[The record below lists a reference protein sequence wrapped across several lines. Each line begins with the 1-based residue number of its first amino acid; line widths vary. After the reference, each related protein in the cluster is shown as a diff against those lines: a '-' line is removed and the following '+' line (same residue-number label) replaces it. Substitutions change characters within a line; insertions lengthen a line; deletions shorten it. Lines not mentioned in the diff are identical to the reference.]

1 MSASES
7 AFSDAEESLTQ
18 FRKVTERKRQR
29 SVGEMIRAVE
39 KRKRVISP
47 KQVTQDSGERGA
59 DLMEE
64 LKNVRKVIGGD
75 IAELWEK
82 IEKRFDTFESRLD
95 KLEGAIFERDE
106 RIDGLERDLQACQKQ
121 IAGFEDQLEELER
134 HSRSANLVLRSMEF
148 GKRREGEDVR
158 ALAVQVL
165 KENFPKLTISKGDF
179 SAVHRLATENCVICA
194 FKDRNLRNEIFEE
207 RVSLRNRQVEFRKRL
222 YVNESL
228 TKNKAQIFNRLLSLK
243 RDQRIWTVYTRGGI
257 PVARIQKE
265 SPPTRVYSLKQLELI
280 ERGLEVRPAPGPR
293 AGSAGSRDAPLPPA
307 RRPRPGG
314 AGGAATDRSAEDRT
328 EPSPEVG
335 DGRPTRQPSSDAGRG
350 GATSALES
358 DCGRESPVT
367 SAGDPGRTGADGGA
381 VADLSSEVHAAD
393 AVEGNDGSRTPS
405 EGAPAR
411 TSSGTPMTSSSEA
424 AGGCSRAREVGGRP
438 G

>member
-148 GKRREGEDVR
+148 GKRR
-158 ALAVQVL
+158 
-165 KENFPKLTISKGDF
+165 
-179 SAVHRLATENCVICA
+179 
-194 FKDRNLRNEIFEE
+194 
-207 RVSLRNRQVEFRKRL
+207 
-222 YVNESL
+222 
-228 TKNKAQIFNRLLSLK
+228 
-243 RDQRIWTVYTRGGI
+243 
-257 PVARIQKE
+257 
-265 SPPTRVYSLKQLELI
+265 
-280 ERGLEVRPAPGPR
+280 
-293 AGSAGSRDAPLPPA
+293 
-307 RRPRPGG
+307 
-314 AGGAATDRSAEDRT
+314 
-328 EPSPEVG
+328 
-335 DGRPTRQPSSDAGRG
+335 
-350 GATSALES
+350 
-358 DCGRESPVT
+358 
-367 SAGDPGRTGADGGA
+367 
-381 VADLSSEVHAAD
+381 
-393 AVEGNDGSRTPS
+393 
-405 EGAPAR
+405 
-411 TSSGTPMTSSSEA
+411 
-424 AGGCSRAREVGGRP
+424 
-438 G
+438 